1 MGAQNGQDSTQP
13 DSIQPESEQPEY
25 PAVIRLVKIIEWIAE
40 RFSNLGSLVLLWL
53 VGLTVVDVVGR
64 YFLRMP
70 VTGAVELVQISM
82 AGIIF
87 FSMPMMFLKDDQVV
101 VDLFQF
107 VRRGWLGWILS
118 LAITVV
124 VIVASWI
131 VADRVWDYAVRAWED
146 QDATIYLDI
155 PRYLTVSFI
164 TFSIYISAMF
174 AAVRIIRLLARP
186 GRVIPDETGREF
198 KEN

>member
-13 DSIQPESEQPEY
+13 EAGQPEH
-25 PAVIRLVKIIEWIAE
+25 PAVLRLVKITEWIAE
-40 RFSNLGSLVLLWL
+40 RFSNLASLVLLWL

-131 VADRVWDYAVRAWED
+131 VADRVWDYAIRAWED

-164 TFSIYISAMF
+164 TFAIYISAVF

-186 GRVIPDETGREF
+186 GQVIPDETGREF

>member
-1 MGAQNGQDSTQP
+1 MDRDHVQDAGH
-13 DSIQPESEQPEY
+13 PEH
-25 PAVIRLVKIIEWIAE
+25 PAIIRLVAITEWVAE
-40 RFSNLGSLVLLWL
+40 RFSNLASLVLLWL

-64 YFLRMP
+64 YFFNNP

-107 VRRGWLGWILS
+107 VRRGWLGWVLS
-118 LAITVV
+118 LGITI
-124 VIVASWI
+124 VIIAASWI
-131 VADRVWDYAVRAWED
+131 VADRVWDYAVRAFED

-164 TFSIYISAMF
+164 TFAIYISAIF
-174 AAVRIIRLLARP
+174 AAVRIIRLLFRP
-186 GRVIPDETGREF
+186 GQVIPDETGREF

>member
-1 MGAQNGQDSTQP
+1 MGAQNGQNSTQP
-13 DSIQPESEQPEY
+13 DSIQPEAEQPEH
-25 PAVIRLVKIIEWIAE
+25 PAVIRLVKTIEWIAE
-40 RFSNLGSLVLLWL
+40 RFSNLSSLVLLWL

-164 TFSIYISAMF
+164 TFAIYISAVF

-186 GRVIPDETGREF
+186 GRVIQDETGREF

>member
-131 VADRVWDYAVRAWED
+131 VADRVWDYAIRAWED

>member
-1 MGAQNGQDSTQP
+1 MDAQNGQESAR
-13 DSIQPESEQPEY
+13 PEH
-25 PAVIRLVKIIEWIAE
+25 PAVIRLVKITEWIAE
-40 RFSNLGSLVLLWL
+40 RFSNLASLVLLWL

-87 FSMPMMFLKDDQVV
+87 FSMPMMFLKEDQVV

-107 VRRGWLGWILS
+107 VRRGWLGWVLSIL
-118 LAITVV
+118 ITLV
-124 VIVASWI
+124 VIGASWI
-131 VADRVWDYAVRAWED
+131 VADRVWDYAVRAYED

-164 TFSIYISAMF
+164 TISIYVSAVF
-174 AAVRIIRLLARP
+174 AGVRVIRLLFRP

-198 KEN
+198 QEN

>member
-164 TFSIYISAMF
+164 TFAIYISAVF

-186 GRVIPDETGREF
+186 GQVIPDETGREF

>member
-1 MGAQNGQDSTQP
+1 MDAQNGQESAR
-13 DSIQPESEQPEY
+13 PEH
-25 PAVIRLVKIIEWIAE
+25 PAVIRLVKITEWIAE
-40 RFSNLGSLVLLWL
+40 RFSNLASLVLLWL

-87 FSMPMMFLKDDQVV
+87 FSMPMMFLKEDQVV

-107 VRRGWLGWILS
+107 VRRGWLGWVLSIL
-118 LAITVV
+118 ITLV
-124 VIVASWI
+124 VIGASWI
-131 VADRVWDYAVRAWED
+131 VADRVWDYAVRAYED

-164 TFSIYISAMF
+164 TISIYVSAVF
-174 AAVRIIRLLARP
+174 AGVRVIRLLFRP
-186 GRVIPDETGREF
+186 GYVIPDETGREF
-198 KEN
+198 QEN

>member
-13 DSIQPESEQPEY
+13 DSIQPESNQPEH

-107 VRRGWLGWILS
+107 VL
-118 LAITVV
+118 
-124 VIVASWI
+124 
-131 VADRVWDYAVRAWED
+131 
-146 QDATIYLDI
+146 
-155 PRYLTVSFI
+155 
-164 TFSIYISAMF
+164 MH
-174 AAVRIIRLLARP
+174 
-186 GRVIPDETGREF
+186 
-198 KEN
+198 